1 MDTNKT
7 TIKISDL
14 NENQRRRHYFERHLP
29 NLLLKIDEY
38 NDWNKLEKFSI
49 LLYKYHNNIKLGVI
63 CSSCNKET
71 KFISFNKGYNKYC
84 SKKCVMSDKELI
96 KKRNKKSKKTNIEKY
111 GVDNPMKSDI
121 IKNKVKKTN
130 IEKYG
135 VDNPMKSDI
144 IKNKVKKTNIEKYGE
159 GCYLRTD
166 EFKIKSKKA
175 NIEKYGS
182 DHHMKNG
189 DIINKIIKN
198 NITKWGVD
206 NYSKTDEFKS
216 KMDKYYNSPSFEENI
231 EKQRSIRNKKEV
243 NFYSSYNKKYKLV
256 KIENNILF
264 FICPD
269 CKECYTISKQLYYLR
284 NKNNNVCCTIC
295 NNTDGRNTSYKE
307 KELLSYIK
315 EIYDGNIIENY
326 RDKYEID
333 VYLPDLKIGLEFNGI
348 WFHSENFKN
357 KDYHINKT
365 IHFKNKEISIF
376 HIWEDDWDYKQ
387 DIIKS
392 MICYKIGKIDN
403 KIGARNCSI
412 GLVNGD
418 DSKKFLDNNHLQ
430 GNVPSSVRIG
440 LFNNNELVSL
450 LTIGKSRNKSNDM
463 EILRFCNKLNT
474 VVSGSFSKL
483 FSFYKKNYEHEK

>member
-1 MDTNKT
+1 
-7 TIKISDL
+7 
-14 NENQRRRHYFERHLP
+14 
-29 NLLLKIDEY
+29 
-38 NDWNKLEKFSI
+38 
-49 LLYKYHNNIKLGVI
+49 
-63 CSSCNKET
+63 
-71 KFISFNKGYNKYC
+71 
-84 SKKCVMSDKELI
+84 
-96 KKRNKKSKKTNIEKY
+96 
-111 GVDNPMKSDI
+111 MKSDI

-365 IHFKNKEISIF
+365 IHFKNKEYLFFIYGKMIG
-376 HIWEDDWDYKQ
+376 
-387 DIIKS
+387 II
-392 MICYKIGKIDN
+392 N
-403 KIGARNCSI
+403 KI
-412 GLVNGD
+412 
-418 DSKKFLDNNHLQ
+418 
-430 GNVPSSVRIG
+430 
-440 LFNNNELVSL
+440 
-450 LTIGKSRNKSNDM
+450 
-463 EILRFCNKLNT
+463 
-474 VVSGSFSKL
+474 
-483 FSFYKKNYEHEK
+483 